1 VEIHK
6 DRLDRLIDLLWG
18 LVLVC
23 LPVTSFPFIPF
34 LSNQTQV
41 RPLSIY
47 PMILLFPLLL
57 FQIRR
62 KRIKIWQPIFTP
74 LAVFILIAI
83 VTTII
88 ASMYAPL
95 DLHGLDFF
103 GRVFRGFLTLII
115 GVGFFTFSIWIIRDK
130 EQLFISLR
138 WLYLGLFFS
147 FLWGT
152 LQLLVYYGW
161 LLNENIIDQI
171 QKFFSIS
178 GVSLKNLRVTG
189 FAFEPSWLAGQIS
202 IFYIPWL
209 FASLLTGFRLTR
221 WRWLEFVLIGMAT
234 FLLVLTYSR
243 SGLLMVLVA
252 CLFTTLFSG
261 RDKIKQ
267 SWNWWKQPF
276 IKAINGEGP
285 NKVPALGLRV
295 GVLVMLIVL
304 AGLSLLALG
313 NNPYFSKLWRS
324 KKTNILEYV
333 IDISAGPRL
342 AYAMAG
348 LETFNQH
355 PWTGVGLGADGLY
368 LYSNLPDWSKTF
380 IPEISIQLSPTSIS
394 YPNSKNLF
402 VRILSETGILGLGAF
417 IGFLLYILARIL
429 TIRNFHDRDANF
441 LVVSGLFS
449 WIVIFLYCFTQDSFA
464 MPNTWINF
472 GMLLGVSEISINSI
486 RIINT

>member
-152 LQLLVYYGW
+152 LQFLVYYGW

-324 KKTNILEYV
+324 KKTNIRRSQIGICHGRV
-333 IDISAGPRL
+333 GNIQSASL
-342 AYAMAG
+342 
-348 LETFNQH
+348 
-355 PWTGVGLGADGLY
+355 
-368 LYSNLPDWSKTF
+368 DWS
-380 IPEISIQLSPTSIS
+380 
-394 YPNSKNLF
+394 
-402 VRILSETGILGLGAF
+402 GA
-417 IGFLLYILARIL
+417 G
-429 TIRNFHDRDANF
+429 
-441 LVVSGLFS
+441 S
-449 WIVIFLYCFTQDSFA
+449 
-464 MPNTWINF
+464 
-472 GMLLGVSEISINSI
+472 
-486 RIINT
+486 